1 MQQSKTGE
9 RIAVVDDDPSIRETL
24 EGFLQAEGYEICC
37 AADAD
42 ELDRVMRVKHIDLVL
57 LDIRL
62 PGRDGLSLTREL
74 REKSEIGIILITG
87 RNDKVD
93 RILGLEYGADDYIA
107 KPVDER
113 ELLPRVRNLLRR
125 VAHSRSAH
133 ASAPATLAFGAF
145 LLDTRARNLTDVE
158 GRSVPLTTAEF
169 DLLAVLVRHAG
180 QVMSR
185 ERLISATKRRRFE
198 SMDRT
203 IDTLVR
209 RLRRKIEVDPD
220 NPHLIKTVHGTGYLF
235 SGPAADDDRHAR
247 T

>member
-1 MQQSKTGE
+1 MQQTRTGE
-9 RIAVVDDDPSIRETL
+9 RIAIVDDDASIRETL
-24 EGFLQAEGYEICC
+24 EGFLEAEGYEICC

-42 ELDRVMRVKHIDLVL
+42 ELDRVMRVKPVDLVL

-133 ASAPATLAFGAF
+133 ASAPATLAFGQF
-145 LLDTRARNLTDVE
+145 LLDTRARNLSDVD

-169 DLLAVLVRHAG
+169 DLLAVLVRNAG

-185 ERLISATKRRRFE
+185 ERLISATRRRRFE

-209 RLRRKIEVDPD
+209 RLRRKIEADPD

-235 SGPAADDDRHAR
+235 SGLSGDDDRHAR